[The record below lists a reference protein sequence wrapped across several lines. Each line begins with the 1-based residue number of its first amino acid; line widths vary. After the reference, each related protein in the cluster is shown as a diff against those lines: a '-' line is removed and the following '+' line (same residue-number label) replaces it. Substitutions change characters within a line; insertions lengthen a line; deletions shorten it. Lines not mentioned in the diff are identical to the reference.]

1 LIDTLYISA
10 LILIVIRLAAFF
22 TVIPVFFPKGTP
34 NTVKVAFTIVLA
46 YLLIPGIQY
55 TNLSGIN
62 SLNLFAVNCINEV
75 VTGLILGYITNLCFD
90 SLRFAGNL
98 MDLQMGFSMM
108 SMLDPNTNT
117 NTTLIERL
125 LYWFGLILFLL
136 IDGHHM
142 LIRALIESFNTVN
155 LGKFILFQDSI
166 KVIIKAFITFFSI
179 GLKIAIPIVL
189 ILIVTDLTMGLV
201 ARAVPQLNVMI
212 LGLPVKILV
221 GMLTLSFSLIIIAK
235 ITESAFYQIPDIIKS
250 FYKTIPFIIIFA
262 SDDKTEEATPH
273 KMSEAKKKGQVAKSK
288 DVSLA
293 LTLLAS
299 TLVLNILSKYSVKS
313 LGEDI
318 ISFFNN
324 FLNMNL
330 SYGNLQNLLITVLYR
345 MAIII
350 LPMILPIMIMGILA
364 NFLQTG
370 FILTKDTIKPD
381 LSKLNPIN
389 GFKRMFSVR
398 TAVELVK
405 DIFLVTVIGYIG
417 YSYVKSNFN
426 DMLNM
431 GNLTFSAMM
440 DFIASIIKGAFFKIT
455 LIMMVIA
462 IVDFIFQKLQFK
474 KDMKMTKQEVK
485 EEFKQ
490 EEGDPEI
497 KGKIK
502 QKQRELAMRRMMQQ
516 VPNATVVVTNPTHI
530 AVALMYNEKDAEAP
544 KVVAKGADYVAIK
557 IKEKAKES
565 NVPIIENK
573 PLARLIYDEVELDSE
588 IPVDMYQA
596 VAEILAVV
604 FKLNSRK

>member
-1 LIDTLYISA
+1 MIDTLYISA
-10 LILIVIRLAAFF
+10 LILIVIRLAAFL

-46 YLLIPGIQY
+46 YLLIPGIKY

-75 VTGLILGYITNLCFD
+75 VTGLTLGYITNLCFD
-90 SLRFAGNL
+90 SLRLAGSL

-108 SMLDPNTNT
+108 SMLDPNTNS

-221 GMLTLSFSLIIIAK
+221 GMMTLSFSLIIIMK
-235 ITESAFYQIPDIIKS
+235 LTESAFYQIPDVIKS

-330 SYGNLQNLLITVLYR
+330 SYGNLQNLSITVLYR
-345 MAIII
+345 MAIVI

-440 DFIASIIKGAFFKIT
+440 DFIAVIIKGAFFKIT
-455 LIMMVIA
+455 LIMMAIA
-462 IVDFIFQKLQFK
+462 IADFIFQKLQFK

-502 QKQRELAMRRMMQQ
+502 RKQKELAMRRMMQQ

-530 AVALMYNEKDAEAP
+530 AVALMYNEKIAGAP
-544 KVVAKGADYVAIK
+544 KVVAKGADFVAIK

-588 IPVDMYQA
+588 IPVEMYQA

>member
-1 LIDTLYISA
+1 MIDTLYISA

-75 VTGLILGYITNLCFD
+75 VTGLTLGYITNLCFD
-90 SLRFAGNL
+90 SLRFAGSL

-108 SMLDPNTNT
+108 SMLDPNTNS

-212 LGLPVKILV
+212 LGLPVKIIV
-221 GMLTLSFSLIIIAK
+221 GMMTLSFSLIIITK
-235 ITESAFYQIPDIIKS
+235 LTESAFYQIPDVIKS

-330 SYGNLQNLLITVLYR
+330 SYGNLQNLSMTVLYR

-350 LPMILPIMIMGILA
+350 LPMILPIMIMGVLA

-398 TAVELVK
+398 TAAELVK

-455 LIMMVIA
+455 LIMMAIA

-502 QKQRELAMRRMMQQ
+502 RKQRELAMRRMMQQ

-530 AVALMYNEKDAEAP
+530 AVALMYNDKDSGAP

-588 IPVDMYQA
+588 IPVEMYQA